1 MKASLT
7 FAALALSIATAVSAQ
22 AQTATAPDAPP
33 AHGDFASHKTAILA
47 HLDKRIAAMT
57 TARACVANAAT
68 QADLKACRQQSRG
81 AMHSS
86 TKRAPA

>member
-22 AQTATAPDAPP
+22 AQTATTPDAPP

-47 HLDKRIAAMT
+47 HLDKRMAAMT
-57 TARACVANAAT
+57 ATRACVSNAAA
-68 QADLKACRQQSRG
+68 QADLKACRHQNRG
-81 AMHSS
+81 AKHS
-86 TKRAPA
+86 KQAPA

>member
-7 FAALALSIATAVSAQ
+7 FVALALSIATAVSAQ
-22 AQTATAPDAPP
+22 AQTATTPDAPP

-47 HLDKRIAAMT
+47 HLDKRMAAMT
-57 TARACVANAAT
+57 ATRTCVTNAAT

-81 AMHSS
+81 AKHHQ
-86 TKRAPA
+86 KQAPA